1 MAYKIQLRRDLA
13 SNWTANNPLLKDGE
27 IGIETDTLKFKIGN
41 GSSRWNN
48 LTFYAF
54 KVGSADGV
62 ATLDASGKVPLSQLP
77 DQVSL
82 DAEALTAVTNA
93 LAGITT
99 TNVAEGLNKYFT
111 NARAIAGVVG
121 SYDTIGSAS
130 NAQAAAIASA
140 SLDATNKLNTAVAS
154 SSTFTTNSIAALTTS
169 NITEGT
175 KLFFTDARA
184 KSAVAADIQ
193 SAVANATISNLNQFT
208 TSSLS
213 EGTNLYFTNA
223 RAISATN
230 SARTALL
237 ISVNQSI
244 DDLRSEISS
253 AYIPQSDRNMQGG
266 VAGLDAS
273 SLIPLSLIPSSIART
288 SDISAAIASLV
299 NAAPTSFDTLK
310 EISDYIATDQSAGTA
325 LTTLVGNKLDSST
338 ASSTYAPISS
348 PTFIGTVT
356 IPAGAVI
363 SGYSTA
369 ADLLSNL
376 NSAKSYTDSA
386 ITGISNSL
394 GSYVEEGDRNLSNG
408 FAGLDSGGKILESVL
423 PSTISAAITAATSA
437 AATNIN
443 GTYTNGSS
451 SSSINKITYGTGA
464 TPPSSGNAAGDI
476 YIQY

>member
-62 ATLDASGKVPLSQLP
+62 ATLDSSGKVPLSQLP

-99 TNVAEGLNKYFT
+99 TNVVEGSNKYFT
-111 NARAIAGVVG
+111 NARAISGVVG
-121 SYDTIGSAS
+121 SYDLIGSAS

-169 NITEGT
+169 SITEGT
-175 KLFFTDARA
+175 KLFFTEDRA
-184 KSAVAADIQ
+184 K
-193 SAVANATISNLNQFT
+193 SAVANATISNLNQFST
-208 TSSLS
+208 TNLA

-223 RAISATN
+223 RAVSATN
-230 SARTALL
+230 SARTSLL

-253 AYIPQSDRNMQGG
+253 TYLPQSDRNLQNG

-325 LTTLVGNKLDSST
+325 LTTLVGTKLDSST

-369 ADLLSNL
+369 ADLLTNL

-386 ITGISNSL
+386 ITGINNSL
-394 GSYVEEGDRNLSNG
+394 VSYVEEADRNLSNG

-423 PSTISAAITAATSA
+423 PSTISASITAAALA
-437 AATNIN
+437 ATTNIN

>member
-82 DAEALTAVTNA
+82 DAEALNAVNNA

-121 SYDTIGSAS
+121 SYDLIGSAS

-140 SLDATNKLNTAVAS
+140 SLDATNKLNAAIAS
-154 SSTFTTNSIAALTTS
+154 SSTFTNNSIAELTTS
-169 NITEGT
+169 GITEGT

-208 TSSLS
+208 TNNLS

-230 SARTALL
+230 SARTSLL

-325 LTTLVGNKLDSST
+325 LTTLVGTKLDSST

>member
-1 MAYKIQLRRDLA
+1 
-13 SNWTANNPLLKDGE
+13 
-27 IGIETDTLKFKIGN
+27 
-41 GSSRWNN
+41 
-48 LTFYAF
+48 
-54 KVGSADGV
+54 
-62 ATLDASGKVPLSQLP
+62 
-77 DQVSL
+77 
-82 DAEALTAVTNA
+82 
-93 LAGITT
+93 
-99 TNVAEGLNKYFT
+99 
-111 NARAIAGVVG
+111 
-121 SYDTIGSAS
+121 
-130 NAQAAAIASA
+130 
-140 SLDATNKLNTAVAS
+140 
-154 SSTFTTNSIAALTTS
+154 
-169 NITEGT
+169 
-175 KLFFTDARA
+175 
-184 KSAVAADIQ
+184 
-193 SAVANATISNLNQFT
+193 
-208 TSSLS
+208 
-213 EGTNLYFTNA
+213 
-223 RAISATN
+223 
-230 SARTALL
+230 
-237 ISVNQSI
+237 
-244 DDLRSEISS
+244 
-253 AYIPQSDRNMQGG
+253 MQGG

-325 LTTLVGNKLDSST
+325 LTTLVGTKLDSST